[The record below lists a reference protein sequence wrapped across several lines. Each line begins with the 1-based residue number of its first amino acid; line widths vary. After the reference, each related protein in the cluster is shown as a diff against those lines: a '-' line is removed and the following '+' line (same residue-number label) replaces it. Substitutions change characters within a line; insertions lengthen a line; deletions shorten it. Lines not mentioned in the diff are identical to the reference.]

1 METTRRRFLKLS
13 AAGLA
18 AAASGPAV
26 VPRPADA
33 QLVPFKI
40 GSVVLDEL
48 ATTGP
53 ILVGIENG
61 FFRQNGIAAEMIP
74 FKGGP
79 DQLKGVLAGAV
90 HVAISG
96 STDPLVFRE
105 RGTTVR
111 AVAVTTEKNHF
122 TLVVAPKIT
131 KAEDL
136 KGGTIGVTAVGA
148 TSWVFARMLAK
159 KKGWDHE
166 KDVRILGVGGQD
178 AMVAGMRRGELTAFV
193 TGTAGVV
200 VEALGV
206 GRVLMR
212 LDEATPR
219 WVSNMAYTTDEIIKT
234 RKSDLQKVIRG
245 LFQAIQFMRENP
257 EETIRIASKGIG
269 WPEGA
274 TRRAHELLRPL
285 LPADGRFDPELFR
298 AVQETLLDLGVLKKR
313 LPLEDHYTTEF
324 TPVKL

>member
-1 METTRRRFLKLS
+1 MTTTRRTFLKTVGAGIVAT
-13 AAGLA
+13 AAGA
-18 AAASGPAV
+18 
-26 VPRPADA
+26 PRPTATQ

-53 ILVGIENG
+53 ILVGLEKG
-61 FFRQNGIAAEMIP
+61 FFRQNGLAAEMVP

-90 HVAISG
+90 QVGISG

-131 KAEDL
+131 RAEDL
-136 KGGTIGVTAVGA
+136 KGGTIGVTVVGA

-159 KKGWDHE
+159 KMGWDPE
-166 KDVRILGVGGQD
+166 KDIRIVGVGGFD
-178 AMVAGMRRGELTAFV
+178 SMVAGMRRGELTAFV

-200 VEALGV
+200 AEANGV

-212 LDEATPR
+212 LDEATPK
-219 WVSNMAYTTDEIIKT
+219 WVSNMAYATDEIIRT
-234 RKSDLQKVIRG
+234 RKADLQRMLRG
-245 LFQAIQFMRENP
+245 LFQAIKFMRENP
-257 EETIRIASKGIG
+257 EETIKISSKGIG
-269 WPEGA
+269 WTEGA
-274 TRRAHELLRPL
+274 TRRAYELLRPI
-285 LPADGRFDPELFR
+285 LPIDGRFDPDLFKV
-298 AVQETLLDLGVLKKR
+298 VQETLLEVGVLKKR
-313 LPLEDHYTTEF
+313 LPLDDHYTTEF

>member
-1 METTRRRFLKLS
+1 MATTRRAFLKTVGIGILAGTAGAPGHV
-13 AAGLA
+13 AAQQVT
-18 AAASGPAV
+18 S
-26 VPRPADA
+26 
-33 QLVPFKI
+33 FKI

-53 ILVGIENG
+53 ILVGIDKG
-61 FFRQNGIAAEMIP
+61 FFRQNGLAVEMVP

-79 DQLKGVLAGAV
+79 DQLKGLLAGAV
-90 HVAISG
+90 QLAISG
-96 STDPLVFRE
+96 STDLLVFRE
-105 RGTTVR
+105 RGTSVR

-122 TLVVAPKIT
+122 TLVVASKIT
-131 KAEDL
+131 KSEDL
-136 KGGTIGVTAVGA
+136 KGGTIAVTAPGA

-159 KKGWDHE
+159 KMGWDPE
-166 KDVRILGVGGQD
+166 KDIRIVGVGGQD

-200 VEALGV
+200 AEAQGV

-219 WVSNMAYTTDEIIKT
+219 WVSNMAFTTDEIIKT
-234 RKSDLQKVIRG
+234 RRDDVEKAVRG
-245 LFQAIQFMRENP
+245 LFLAIKFMRDNP
-257 EETIRIASKGIG
+257 DETIRIAVRGIG

-274 TRRAHELLRPL
+274 TRRAYELLRPL
-285 LPADGRFDPELFR
+285 LPADGRFDPDTYR
-298 AVQETLLDLGVLKKR
+298 IVQETLLELGVLKKR

-324 TPVKL
+324 TPVKA

>member
-1 METTRRRFLKLS
+1 MATTRRRFFQTVGAGIVA
-13 AAGLA
+13 AAGAPRLTA
-18 AAASGPAV
+18 AQ
-26 VPRPADA
+26 

-53 ILVGIENG
+53 ILVGIEKG
-61 FFRQNGIAAEMIP
+61 FFRQNGLAAEMIP

-90 HVAISG
+90 QMGISG

-105 RGTTVR
+105 RGTTIR

-122 TLVVAPKIT
+122 TLVVAPNIT
-131 KAEDL
+131 KTEEL
-136 KGGTIGVTAVGA
+136 KGGTIGVTVVGA
-148 TSWVFARMLAK
+148 TSWVFARLLAHK
-159 KKGWDHE
+159 MGWDSE
-166 KDVRILGVGGQD
+166 KDVRIVGVGGFD
-178 AMVAGMRRGELTAFV
+178 SMMAGMRRGELTAFV
-193 TGTAGVV
+193 TGTSGVV
-200 VEALGV
+200 AEHHGV
-206 GRVLMR
+206 GRILMR

-219 WVSNMAYTTDEIIKT
+219 WVSNMAYATDEIIKT
-234 RKSDLQKVIRG
+234 RKPDVQKAVRG
-245 LFQAIQFMRENP
+245 LLQAINFMRQNT
-257 EETIRIASKGIG
+257 EETVRICSKGIG

-274 TRRAHELLRPL
+274 TRRALDLLRPI
-285 LPADGRFDPELFR
+285 LPADGRFDPELFKV
-298 AVQETLLDLGVLKKR
+298 VQDTLLDAGVLKKR

>member
-1 METTRRRFLKLS
+1 MTTTRRTFLKAMGAGLV
-13 AAGLA
+13 AAGTGSPGP
-18 AAASGPAV
+18 AASQ
-26 VPRPADA
+26 

-53 ILVGIENG
+53 ILVGIEKG
-61 FFRQNGIAAEMIP
+61 FFRANGLAAEMIP

-79 DQLKGVLAGAV
+79 DQLKSVLSGAV
-90 HVAISG
+90 HVGISG
-96 STDPLVFRE
+96 STDLLVFRE
-105 RGTTVR
+105 RGTTIR
-111 AVAVTTEKNHF
+111 ALAVTTEKNHF
-122 TLVVAPKIT
+122 TLVVAPNIAKL
-131 KAEDL
+131 ENL
-136 KGGTIGVTAVGA
+136 KGGTIGVTVVGA

-159 KKGWDHE
+159 KMGWDSE
-166 KDVRILGVGGQD
+166 KDVRIVGVGGLD
-178 AMVAGMRRGELTAFV
+178 SMVAGMRRCELAAFV

-200 VEALGV
+200 VEAQGV

-212 LDEATPR
+212 LDEVTPR
-219 WVSNMAYTTDEIIKT
+219 WISNMIYATDETIRT
-234 RKSDLQKVIRG
+234 RKADLQKMLQG
-245 LFQAIQFMRENP
+245 LFQAIKFMRENP
-257 EETIRIASKGIG
+257 DETIRISAKGIG

-274 TRRAHELLRPL
+274 TRRAYELLRPL

-298 AVQETLLDLGVLKKR
+298 AMQDTLLEYGVLKKR